1 VIIGCYAAA
10 VSCVI
15 GQVDGLIRQAAFD
28 WLTDR
33 REVLGESL
41 PRTSLENEFLVAGT
55 RVPLMGPQ
63 GIWKPAQ
70 CELPLSVTTVSD
82 GPYADAF
89 DSRSGVLRYAYRGT
103 DTNHRDNRGLRKAGE
118 LRTPLIYFL
127 GVGQARYA
135 AAYPV
140 FVVGDNPN
148 ALFFDLQVD
157 DISASRLSPAL
168 APNRIAEEA
177 EPRRAYITTTAKRR
191 LFQEVFRQRVL
202 RAYREACA
210 LCRLRHPELLDAAHI
225 TPDADDAGDPFV
237 SNGLALCKLHHAAF
251 DKFFFTVRPDYRIQ
265 VRPSILTEV
274 DGPML
279 IVGLQD
285 IHGQLIQLPHRP
297 EQRPDP
303 ARLEKRL
310 VLFEVASSPT
320 EVAPS

>member
-1 VIIGCYAAA
+1 
-10 VSCVI
+10 VI
-15 GQVDGLIRQAAFD
+15 GQIDGLIRDAAFA

-33 REVLGESL
+33 REVHGESFTRAAL
-41 PRTSLENEFLVAGT
+41 DHDFMVGGL
-55 RVPLMGPQ
+55 RVPLVGPT

-70 CELPLSVTTVSD
+70 CELPLSVTTVAD

-89 DSRSGVLRYAYRGT
+89 DSQSGVLRYAYRGS
-103 DTNHRDNRGLRKAGE
+103 DPQHRDNRGLRRAME
-118 LRTPLIYFL
+118 LRVPLVYFL
-127 GVGQARYA
+127 GLGGAHYA

-140 FVVGDNPN
+140 FVVGDNAG

-157 DISASRLSPAL
+157 DIGAAQLATAL
-168 APNRIAEEA
+168 GATSIAEDA

-191 LFQEVFRQRVL
+191 LFQAAFRQRVL
-202 RAYREACA
+202 QAYRDACA

-225 TPDADDAGDPFV
+225 TPDSEESGDPFV

-251 DKFFFTVRPDYRIQ
+251 DRYFFTVRPDYRIE
-265 VRPSILTEV
+265 VRPSILTEI

-285 IHGQLIQLPHRP
+285 INGQLIQLPRRP
-297 EQRPDP
+297 DQRPDP

-310 VLFEVASSPT
+310 TVFRAAS
-320 EVAPS
+320 

>member
-1 VIIGCYAAA
+1 
-10 VSCVI
+10 VI
-15 GQVDGLIRQAAFD
+15 GHVDGPIRQAAFD

-33 REVLGESL
+33 RETNGESL
-41 PRTSLENEFLVAGT
+41 TRMSLESEFLIAGI
-55 RVPLMGPQ
+55 RVPLVGPQ

-89 DSRSGVLRYAYRGT
+89 DSKSGVLRYAYRGS
-103 DTNHRDNRGLRKAGE
+103 DANHRDNRGLRRAGE

-127 GVGQARYA
+127 GLGQARYA

-140 FVVGDNPN
+140 FVVGDNSK

-157 DISASRLSPAL
+157 DISAARLSSDSAGW
-168 APNRIAEEA
+168 IAEEA

-225 TPDADDAGDPFV
+225 TPDSDESGEPFV

-251 DKFFFTVRPDYRIQ
+251 DRFFFTVRPDYRIE
-265 VRPSILTEV
+265 VRPSILKEI

-279 IVGLQD
+279 VIGLQD
-285 IHGQLIQLPHRP
+285 IDGQRIQLPHRP

-310 VLFEVASSPT
+310 AAFREAS
-320 EVAPS
+320 